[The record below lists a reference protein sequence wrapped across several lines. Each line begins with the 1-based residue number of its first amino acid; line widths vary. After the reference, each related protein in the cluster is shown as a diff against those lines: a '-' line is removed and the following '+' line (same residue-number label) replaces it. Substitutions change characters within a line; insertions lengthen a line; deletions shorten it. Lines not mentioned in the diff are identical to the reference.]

1 VKGYRAF
8 SDIEL
13 TGLLKLGDGNAFK
26 EIYERYN
33 SLLYI
38 HAIKKLPNQ
47 EEAKDIIQEVFS
59 VIWDRRGDFEVK
71 TNLAGYLYTCVH
83 HKILDH
89 FIHRSTVHKYIDS
102 LQNFL
107 DENRYS
113 ADHLVREKQLA
124 EIIEREIAAL
134 PPKMRVVFELSRKDN
149 LSHKEIAARLGIS
162 EETVKSQVKNALKIL
177 RAKLGLIAFLI
188 LLMKT

>member
-1 VKGYRAF
+1 MKVYRAY
-8 SDIEL
+8 SDAEL
-13 TGLLKLGDGNAFK
+13 TGLLKLSDEHAFK

-38 HAIKKLPNQ
+38 HAFKKLPNR
-47 EEAKDIIQEVFS
+47 EEAKDVVQEVFS
-59 VIWDRRGDFEVK
+59 MIWDRREYIEVK
-71 TNLAGYLYTCVH
+71 INLAGYLYTCVH

-89 FIHRSTVHKYIDS
+89 FVHLKTADKYIDS
-102 LQNFL
+102 LQHFL

-113 ADHLVREKQLA
+113 TDHLIREKQLF

-134 PPKMRVVFELSRKDN
+134 PPKMRVVFELSRKDH
-149 LSHKEIAARLGIS
+149 LSHKEIAEQLGIS

-177 RAKLGLIAFLI
+177 RVKLGLLTFLF
-188 LLMKT
+188 LLIKI